1 METREIRRTNLKKL
15 MDHLFGSERGAQT
28 RLADALGRS
37 QNYISRCLADPSK
50 KGAKAIGED
59 LAREIEDAFSLERYA
74 LDSTSFSAD
83 RTKALTTWS
92 IEAKKD
98 SNVIAAD
105 FQKGR
110 LKDGEIAIPQFDVRA
125 AMGAGQVAPDY
136 VETIRHLTLHQ
147 GYLSTLGVRYTQPG
161 NLAIVTGHGQS
172 MEGTINDGDPV
183 IIDRGVQSFIGDGI
197 YLLTWNDLLF
207 IKRLQMVSATEVEM
221 ISDNPKHKD
230 RVVKL
235 DELTIHAKVLLAWN
249 ARKL

>member
-1 METREIRRTNLKKL
+1 
-15 MDHLFGSERGAQT
+15 MDHLFGAERGAQ
-28 RLADALGRS
+28 RRMAEAIGR
-37 QNYISRCLADPSK
+37 QPDYISRCLSDPSK

-59 LAREIEDAFSLERYA
+59 LAREIETVFSLQRYS
-74 LDSTSFSAD
+74 LDSVEFSPSTGGSTGD
-83 RTKALTTWS
+83 NRK
-92 IEAKKD
+92 EQNKD

-110 LKDGEIAIPQFDVRA
+110 LKEGEISIPQFDVRA

-161 NLAIVTGHGQS
+161 NLAIVTGYGQS

-183 IIDRGVQSFIGDGI
+183 IIDRGVQTFIGDGV

-207 IKRLQMVSATEVEM
+207 IKRLQMVSTTEVEL

-235 DELTIHAKVLLAWN
+235 NELTIHAKVILTWN
-249 ARKL
+249 AKKL